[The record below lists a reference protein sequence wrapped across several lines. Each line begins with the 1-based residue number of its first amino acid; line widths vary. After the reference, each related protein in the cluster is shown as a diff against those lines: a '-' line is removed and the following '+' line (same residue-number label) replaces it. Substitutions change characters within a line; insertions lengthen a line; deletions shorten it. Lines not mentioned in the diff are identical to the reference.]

1 MTFGD
6 WEVFGDLT
14 RLRRSLNGHSE
25 AGRPGRYPTDQDGV
39 WVPPVD
45 IYEEDEALVLLVDL
59 PGLTRDGI
67 DLTIHQDSLTLEGE
81 RAAPDG
87 CASIR
92 LERPMGRF
100 RRSFRMRMPVDPA
113 SVQATYR
120 HGVLRIRLPR
130 SAPRG
135 PTRVSVNVK

>member
-6 WEVFGDLT
+6 WELLGDFAQ
-14 RLRRSLNGHSE
+14 LRRSLDSFSH
-25 AGRPGRYPTDQDGV
+25 ADRPGRYPTDQDDV

-45 IYEEDEALVLLVDL
+45 IYEEDDALVLLVDL
-59 PGLTRDGI
+59 PGLTRDDI

-87 CASIR
+87 CAGIR

-120 HGVLRIRLPR
+120 NGVLRIRLPR